1 MKSWFA
7 RFEISAALDR
17 DPRPRG
23 SPPPRIH
30 GSDELRR
37 FAGELAALDRD
48 LKATAPK
55 PGAPASLHR
64 SIMRAVRAADHPRE
78 AARERVFL
86 RWLIA
91 PAAAVIAL
99 LVAWQAVRGPG
110 QPSGPKPPPLAA
122 AANALEMGGQL
133 VQAVP
138 SAVVAPLANELE
150 LLNQDLDNTARFL
163 LASLP

>member
-17 DPRPRG
+17 DPRPPG
-23 SPPPRIH
+23 SPPVRSR
-30 GSDELRR
+30 GSDKLRR

-48 LKATAPK
+48 LRATAPK
-55 PGAPASLHR
+55 AEAPASLHR
-64 SIMRAVRAADHPRE
+64 SIMRAVRAADPPGE
-78 AARERVFL
+78 AEGAPGFL

-99 LVAWQAVRGPG
+99 LVVWQSVRGPG
-110 QPSGPKPPPLAA
+110 QPSPPKPPPLAA
-122 AANALEMGGQL
+122 AANALEMGGQM

-138 SAVVAPLANELE
+138 SAVVAPLADELE
-150 LLNQDLDNTARFL
+150 RLNQDLDNTAQFL